1 MNEQR
6 ARCSLEEKYSVPGA
20 EKEYDARHEA
30 YVMEMPPP
38 GERIR
43 GREKMRAF
51 QESFPDHSNL
61 PTIRVRGLL
70 VTAVLAKDEPLRRRL
85 QVSGFRSFC

>member
-1 MNEQR
+1 MNERR

-20 EKEYDARHEA
+20 EKEYDARHED

-51 QESFPDHSNL
+51 QESFPDHSN
-61 PTIRVRGLL
+61 I
-70 VTAVLAKDEPLRRRL
+70 LRRFSQRMSHSVEGYRY
-85 QVSGFRSFC
+85 QASGLFADA